1 MPKAACDQSRERLIQ
16 ELILTYGLITMTDTW
31 KIPAPV
37 RQTDGSDGATRKETI
52 NLRASF

>member
-1 MPKAACDQSRERLIQ
+1 MPKAACDHRRERLIQ

-31 KIPAPV
+31 KIPLPV
-37 RQTDGSDGATRKETI
+37 RGKRATRNETS